1 MSQTTSLWRVA
12 TSVHHRV
19 ALRGHARAAV
29 ITDIKMTEVK
39 LRTESVIEQPLS
51 VCVCVGG
58 GVYKGSR
65 SIVTGFKRSKERS
78 TIYVKKKFLN

>member
-1 MSQTTSLWRVA
+1 MA
-12 TSVHHRV
+12 TSVHHCV
-19 ALRGHARAAV
+19 ALPGHARAAV

-51 VCVCVGG
+51 KGVG

-65 SIVTGFKRSKERS
+65 SIVTGFKGSKERS
-78 TIYVKKKFLN
+78 TIYCKKKKFLN